1 MKISVLFFLTGV
13 ILLSCS
19 EGKMEKQTTEQEIL
33 MYPKEIFSTVAG
45 GSLPSDLQTDLET
58 EKFAIEK
65 TEKESSYSEFDGDRK
80 VNVVLQG
87 KGITKYYV
95 KRQEAKPE
103 GYYPDFVLY
112 VFDLKDKKAA
122 AECFAKLTLA
132 RFSPGLG
139 EERIKDVETMTQNR
153 NQIFILSTRGE
164 IFRPYITDFAK
175 KISKY

>member
-1 MKISVLFFLTGV
+1 MKRSVLFLTGI

-19 EGKMEKQTTEQEIL
+19 DGNTEKQTTEQEIL
-33 MYPKEIFSTVAG
+33 KYPKEVFFTVAG

-58 EKFAIEK
+58 EKFAIEN

-80 VNVVLQG
+80 VNVVLRG

-95 KRQEAKPE
+95 KRQEAKPK

-112 VFDLKDKKAA
+112 VFELKDKKAA
-122 AECFAKLTLA
+122 AECFSKLTMA

-139 EERIKDVETMTQNR
+139 EERIKDVDVMTQNG
-153 NQIFILSTRGE
+153 NQIYILSTRGE

-175 KISKY
+175 RLNKY